1 MVELS
6 QHVESDNNSRLVRVL
21 FISVSCAFLQVLV
34 VQACQG
40 TSSFCRYPIIQLGQ
54 EEIRIQTAGATQRSH
69 ALRTTSTSPGRLNLG
84 YEYKEQGIITSNSDV
99 EIYGHLKED
108 YPIQTDSKHTAVI
121 MSTRHGYLSH
131 RNHFIPCLAKELKQV
146 DGKVALETIIVRT
159 SQAMEKHFDQ
169 AYAEQDPVYIHNLK
183 RSLILPKP
191 LVEQNISRSL

>member
-1 MVELS
+1 MTTTL
-6 QHVESDNNSRLVRVL
+6 DLFNSFSFPFLV
-21 FISVSCAFLQVLV
+21 ICLQVLV

-40 TSSFCRYPIIQLGQ
+40 TSSFCRYPIIQSGQ
-54 EEIRIQTAGATQRSH
+54 EEIRIQTARAAQHSH
-69 ALRTTSTSPGRLNLG
+69 ALRATSTSPGRLNLG
-84 YEYKEQGIITSNSDV
+84 YEYNEQRIITSNSDV
-99 EIYGHLKED
+99 EIYGRLKED
-108 YPIQTDSKHTAVI
+108 YPIQTDSKHTTVI

-169 AYAEQDPVYIHNLK
+169 VYAEQDPVYTQNFK

-191 LVEQNISRSL
+191 LIECIS